1 VILKT
6 LPIGI
11 QTFQKIRDKE
21 KNYIYIDKT
30 QLALNLIE
38 HANYYFLSRPRRF
51 GKSLFLDMLKE
62 LFEGNRSC
70 FSGLYA
76 EDNWNWEES
85 FPVIK
90 INFAIGV
97 TKNSKDFN
105 QLTLSILKENQER
118 LGVEAIDEVD
128 ARTYFYKLIQLVAKQ
143 YNRQV
148 VILVDE
154 YDKPMLDNI
163 TNQKMAKDIRDELR
177 NIYAVIKGSDKYIR
191 FVFLTG
197 VSKFSKINLFSEL
210 NHLLDI
216 SLDERYAT
224 ICGYTHE
231 DIQNHFSH
239 YLEGVDLEK
248 FKAWYNGYNFLGIG
262 VYNPFDVL
270 LFCDSSSRKFK
281 SYWFETAN
289 PSFLIEILKER
300 DFFLPDLEAIKV
312 DESAMSSFDIG
323 QIELEILLFQTG
335 YLTIKEEKT
344 IFNHRFYTLTY
355 PNLEVRSAL
364 NSAIFKKYL
373 SNKPIDSQLIFD
385 AINSKDMKQ
394 FEKAIYQLFATLP
407 YNSYT
412 KNNMQNYEG
421 YYANVIYAY
430 LAGLG
435 IGFRA
440 EDVTN
445 HGRIDLTI
453 MTPDMSQVYIIEF
466 KVVEHKKQ
474 DSKALEQIQKKE
486 YHEKYLGRAKEITLI
501 GITFSKEERNMTQFE
516 WKSVC

>member
-1 VILKT
+1 MKN

-30 QLALNLIE
+30 ELALNLID
-38 HANYYFLSRPRRF
+38 HAGYYFLSRPRRF

-62 LFEGNRSC
+62 LFEGNKEL
-70 FSGLYA
+70 FEGLYA
-76 EDNWNWEES
+76 YDKWNWEES
-85 FPVIK
+85 YTVIK
-90 INFAIGV
+90 INFAIGI
-97 TKNSKDFN
+97 TKDVEDFN
-105 QLTLSILKENQER
+105 QLTLSILKENRER
-118 LGVEAIDEVD
+118 LGVELIEEDN
-128 ARTYFYKLIQLVAKQ
+128 ARTYFYRLIQLVSKKYQ
-143 YNRQV
+143 SKV

-163 TNQKMAKDIRDELR
+163 TNKQMAKDIRDALR
-177 NIYAVIKGSDKYIR
+177 NIYAVIKGSDKYIK

-197 VSKFSKINLFSEL
+197 VSKFSKVNLFSEL

-231 DIQNHFSH
+231 DIKREFSSH
-239 YLEGVDLEK
+239 LKGVDLKK
-248 FKAWYNGYNFLGIG
+248 FKEWYNGYNFLGEG

-270 LFCDSSSRKFK
+270 LFCDNSNRKFK

-300 DFFLPDLEAIKV
+300 DFFLPNLEAIKV
-312 DESAMSSFDIG
+312 DESAMSSFDIDN
-323 QIELEILLFQTG
+323 IRLEILLFQTG

-364 NSAIFKKYL
+364 NSAIFRQYL
-373 SNKPIDSQLIFD
+373 SDKPIDSQLIFS
-385 AINSKDMKQ
+385 AIGNKDMKQ
-394 FEKAIYQLFATLP
+394 FEESIHQLFASLP
-407 YNSYT
+407 HHAYS
-412 KNNMQNYEG
+412 KNDIQNYEG
-421 YYANVIYAY
+421 YYANVIYSY
-430 LAGLG
+430 LTGLG
-435 IGFRA
+435 IGFIP

-445 HGRIDLTI
+445 LGRIDLTI
-453 MTPDMSQVYIIEF
+453 TTPDMSQVYIIEF
-466 KVVEHKKQ
+466 KVVDNKNQ
-474 DSKALEQIQKKE
+474 NGKALEQIKKKK
-486 YHEKYLGRAKEITLI
+486 YHEKYLTIAKEIILI
-501 GITFSKEERNMTQFE
+501 GIEFSKEDKNICKFE
-516 WKSVC
+516 WERV

>member
-1 VILKT
+1 MKN

-30 QLALNLIE
+30 EMALNLIDN
-38 HANYYFLSRPRRF
+38 ANYYFLSRPRRF

-62 LFEGNRSC
+62 LFEGKKELFTR
-70 FSGLYA
+70 LYA
-76 EDNWNWEES
+76 YDNWDWDRAY
-85 FPVIK
+85 PVIK
-90 INFAIGV
+90 INFAIGI
-97 TKNSKDFN
+97 TKSVDDFN
-105 QLTLSILKENQER
+105 LLTLSILKENQER
-118 LGVEAIDEVD
+118 LGVESIETDD
-128 ARTYFYKLIQLVAKQ
+128 ARTYFYELIQLVAKK
-143 YNRQV
+143 YDNKV

-163 TNQKMAKDIRDELR
+163 TNKKIAKDIRDELR
-177 NIYAVIKGSDKYIR
+177 NIYAVIKGSDQYIK

-197 VSKFSKINLFSEL
+197 VSKFSKVNLFSEL

-231 DIQNHFSH
+231 DIKSHFSH
-239 YLEGVDLEK
+239 YLEGIDLEQ
-248 FKAWYNGYNFLGIG
+248 FKQWYNGYNFLGTG

-270 LFCDSSSRKFK
+270 LFCNSASRKFK

-289 PSFLIEILKER
+289 PSFLIDVLKER
-300 DFFLPDLEAIKV
+300 DFFLPSLENIQV
-312 DESAMSSFDIG
+312 DESAMSSFDIE

-344 IFNHRFYTLTY
+344 VFNHRFYTLTY

-364 NSAIFKKYL
+364 NSAIFKQYL
-373 SNKPIDSQLIFD
+373 SDKPIDSQLIFN
-385 AINSKDMKQ
+385 AIGNKNMEQ
-394 FEKAIYQLFATLP
+394 FEKAIYQLFASLP
-407 YNSYT
+407 YNSYV
-412 KNNMQNYEG
+412 KNDIQNYEG
-421 YYANVIYAY
+421 YYANVMYAY

-435 IGFRA
+435 IEFKA

-445 HGRIDLTI
+445 LGRIDLTI
-453 MTPDMSQVYIIEF
+453 ATPDMSQVYVIEF
-466 KVVEHKKQ
+466 KVVDNKNQ
-474 DSKALEQIQKKE
+474 NGKALEQIKEKK
-486 YHEKYLGRAKEITLI
+486 YHEKYQEKADELILI
-501 GITFSKEERNMTQFE
+501 GIEFSKEDKNISKFE
-516 WKSVC
+516 WDKIL

>member
-1 VILKT
+1 MKN

-30 QLALNLIE
+30 ELALNLID
-38 HANYYFLSRPRRF
+38 HAGYYFLSRPRRF

-62 LFEGNRSC
+62 LFEGNREL
-70 FSGLYA
+70 FEGLYA
-76 EDNWNWEES
+76 YDKWNWEES
-85 FPVIK
+85 YPVIK
-90 INFAIGV
+90 INFAIGI
-97 TKNSKDFN
+97 TKDVEDFN

-118 LGVEAIDEVD
+118 LGVEPIEEGN
-128 ARTYFYKLIQLVAKQ
+128 ARTYFYELIQRVSKKYQ
-143 YNRQV
+143 TKV

-163 TNQKMAKDIRDELR
+163 TNKKMAKDIRDALR
-177 NIYAVIKGSDKYIR
+177 NIYTVIKGSDKYIK

-197 VSKFSKINLFSEL
+197 VSKFSKVNLFSEL

-231 DIQNHFSH
+231 DIQNHFFH
-239 YLEGVDLEK
+239 HLEGVDLEK
-248 FKAWYNGYNFLGIG
+248 FKEWYNGYNFLGTG

-270 LFCDSSSRKFK
+270 LFCDSASRKFK

-300 DFFLPDLEAIKV
+300 DFFLPDLEAIEV
-312 DESAMSSFDIG
+312 DESAMSSFDIDD
-323 QIELEILLFQTG
+323 IRLEILLFQTG

-364 NSAIFKKYL
+364 NSAIFRQYL
-373 SNKPIDSQLIFD
+373 SDKPIDSQLIFS
-385 AINSKDMKQ
+385 AIGNKDMKL
-394 FEKAIYQLFATLP
+394 FENAIHQLFAMLP
-407 YNSYT
+407 YDSYR
-412 KNNMQNYEG
+412 KNEMQNYEG

-435 IGFRA
+435 IEFRA
-440 EDVTN
+440 EDTTN
-445 HGRIDLTI
+445 LGRIDLTI
-453 MTPDMSQVYIIEF
+453 ATPDMSQVYIIEF
-466 KVVEHKKQ
+466 KVVENANREG
-474 DSKALEQIQKKE
+474 KALEQIREKK
-486 YHEKYLGRAKEITLI
+486 YHEKYLNRAEEIIII
-501 GITFSKEERNMTQFE
+501 GIEFSKEERNVSKFE
-516 WKSVC
+516 WERIV

>member
-1 VILKT
+1 MKN

-11 QTFQKIRDKE
+11 QTFQKIRDKK

-30 QLALNLIE
+30 ELALNLIDK
-38 HANYYFLSRPRRF
+38 AGYYFLSRPRRF

-62 LFEGNRSC
+62 LFEGKKEL
-70 FSGLYA
+70 FKGLYA
-76 EDNWNWEES
+76 YDNWDWSES
-85 FPVIK
+85 HPVIK
-90 INFAIGV
+90 INFAIGI
-97 TKNSKDFN
+97 TKDVEDFN

-118 LGVEAIDEVD
+118 LGVEAIEEND
-128 ARTYFYKLIQLVAKQ
+128 ARTYFYELIQRVSKKYQ
-143 YNRQV
+143 NQV

-163 TNQKMAKDIRDELR
+163 TNQQMAKDIRDELR

-197 VSKFSKINLFSEL
+197 VSKFSKVNLFSEL

-231 DIQNHFSH
+231 DIKREFSP

-248 FKAWYNGYNFLGIG
+248 FKEWYNGYNFLGEG

-270 LFCDSSSRKFK
+270 LFCDSTNRKFK

-289 PSFLIEILKER
+289 PSFLIEVLKER

-323 QIELEILLFQTG
+323 NIRLEILLFQTG

-364 NSAIFKKYL
+364 NSAIFRQYL
-373 SNKPIDSQLIFD
+373 SDKPIDSQLIFS
-385 AINSKDMKQ
+385 AIGNKDMKL
-394 FEKAIYQLFATLP
+394 FENAIRQLFATLP
-407 YNSYT
+407 YNSYIR
-412 KNNMQNYEG
+412 NDMQNHEG

-435 IGFRA
+435 IEFKA
-440 EDVTN
+440 EDTTN
-445 HGRIDLTI
+445 LGRIDLTI
-453 MTPDMSQVYIIEF
+453 ATPDMSQVYIIEF
-466 KVVEHKKQ
+466 KVVENENRNG
-474 DSKALEQIQKKE
+474 KALEQIKEKK
-486 YHEKYLGRAKEITLI
+486 YHEKYLNKAEEITII
-501 GITFSKEERNMTQFE
+501 GIEFSKKDKNVCKFE
-516 WKSVC
+516 WEMI

>member
-1 VILKT
+1 MKN

-30 QLALNLIE
+30 ELALNLIE
-38 HANYYFLSRPRRF
+38 HAGYYFLSRPRRF

-62 LFEGNRSC
+62 LFEGNKEL
-70 FSGLYA
+70 FEGLYVY
-76 EDNWNWEES
+76 DKWNWEES
-85 FPVIK
+85 YPVIK
-90 INFAIGV
+90 INFAIGI
-97 TKNSKDFN
+97 TKDVEDFN
-105 QLTLSILKENQER
+105 QLTLSILKENRER
-118 LGVEAIDEVD
+118 LGVEHIEEDD
-128 ARTYFYKLIQLVAKQ
+128 ARTYFYELIQLVSKK
-143 YNRQV
+143 YKKQV

-163 TNQKMAKDIRDELR
+163 TNKEMAKDIRDALR
-177 NIYAVIKGSDKYIR
+177 NIYAVIKGSDKYLK

-197 VSKFSKINLFSEL
+197 VSKFSKVNLFSEL

-224 ICGYTHE
+224 ICGYTQK
-231 DIQNHFSH
+231 DIEREFSLH
-239 YLEGVDLEK
+239 LKGVDLEK
-248 FKAWYNGYNFLGIG
+248 FKEWYNGYNFLGEG

-270 LFCDSSSRKFK
+270 LFCDNSNRKFK

-289 PSFLIEILKER
+289 PSFLIEVLKER

-312 DESAMSSFDIG
+312 DESAMSSFDIEN
-323 QIELEILLFQTG
+323 IRLEILLFQTG

-364 NSAIFKKYL
+364 NSAIFRQYL
-373 SNKPIDSQLIFD
+373 SDKPIDSQLIFT
-385 AINSKDMKQ
+385 AIGNKDMKI
-394 FEKAIYQLFATLP
+394 FENAIRQLFAMLP
-407 YNSYT
+407 NDSYRKNS
-412 KNNMQNYEG
+412 MQNHEG

-435 IGFRA
+435 IEFKA
-440 EDVTN
+440 EDTTN
-445 HGRIDLTI
+445 LGRIDLTI
-453 MTPDMSQVYIIEF
+453 ATPDMTQVYIIEF
-466 KVVEHKKQ
+466 KVVENENRNG
-474 DSKALEQIQKKE
+474 KALEQIKEKK
-486 YHEKYLGRAKEITLI
+486 YHEKYLNRAEEITII
-501 GITFSKEERNMTQFE
+501 GIEFSKTEKNICKFE
-516 WKSVC
+516 WERVK